1 MISYESS
8 MFSILFLA
16 LTSCAAKKYTKA
28 NLLPEE
34 IKSATEE
41 IYEII
46 DGHKNLLHKK
56 EMVFTKNDR
65 IKSSKTVDSGGNMLQ
80 TTEKKWW
87 FTVQRYP
94 DKDA

>member
-1 MISYESS
+1 M
-8 MFSILFLA
+8 LQ
-16 LTSCAAKKYTKA
+16 KYTKA

-80 TTEKKWW
+80 TTEKKMVVYCAKISRQGCLNIINSH
-87 FTVQRYP
+87 F
-94 DKDA
+94 KI